1 MYYIEPSELEE
12 GLGAEKSYE
21 RKNQKTHRKNQV
33 KQAHRIAGEP
43 HPRPHKP
50 RVRRPLLY

>member
-21 RKNQKTHRKNQV
+21 RKNQKTHRKNKV

-43 HPRPHKP
+43 HPRPHKH
-50 RVRRPLLY
+50 RI

>member
-21 RKNQKTHRKNQV
+21 RKNKKAHQKDKV
-33 KQAHRIAGEP
+33 KEAHRMAGEP
-43 HPRPHKP
+43 HPRPHKH
-50 RVRRPLLY
+50 RT

>member
-21 RKNQKTHRKNQV
+21 RNNKETHRKN
-33 KQAHRIAGEP
+33 KGKEAHRMAGEP
-43 HPRPHKP
+43 HPRPHKH
-50 RVRRPLLY
+50 RT